1 MAHDWKLDMTKHLTH
16 EQFAEQFIGQFIEE
30 SWSSQEPCTRIL
42 GTIFAEHRKEVSEHL
57 IGCLEYMDSEIED
70 GYGGTTHEHVGYNFH
85 KGFRQYDPIDAPL
98 LNGIVW
104 TCIGNSDLFWET
116 LNDIS
121 KIHDNGE
128 EKVSKPLDT
137 VDA

>member
-1 MAHDWKLDMTKHLTH
+1 MTKHLTH
-16 EQFAEQFIGQFIEE
+16 KQFSNQFLDEFLDSAYTDQN
-30 SWSSQEPCTRIL
+30 PCTRIL
-42 GTIFAEHRKEVSEHL
+42 GTIFKAHRKEVAEHL
-57 IGCLEYMDSEIED
+57 ESCLEYMDMEIVN

-85 KGFRQYDPIDAPL
+85 KGFRQIDPIDAPL

-116 LNDIS
+116 MNDIS
-121 KIHDNGE
+121 TIHDNGV

-137 VDA
+137 LAD

>member
-1 MAHDWKLDMTKHLTH
+1 MTKHLTH
-16 EQFAEQFIGQFIEE
+16 QEFSKQFLDEFLDSAYTDQN
-30 SWSSQEPCTRIL
+30 PCTRIL
-42 GTIFAEHRKEVSEHL
+42 GTIFEAHRDEVAEHLE
-57 IGCLEYMDSEIED
+57 GCLAYLDTEIAD

-104 TCIGNSDLFWET
+104 TCINTSDLFWET
-116 LNDIS
+116 MNDVS
-121 KIHDNGE
+121 TIHDKGV

-137 VDA
+137 V